1 MCSIKTRRTTNFFCS
16 GENRKKFSLIIARNI
31 LVTILQVVCEEG
43 ESVFNRTSR
52 TVPNYTLRAV
62 PPVIIH
68 NFLPFAIEL
77 NFPNFK
83 HRIEAS
89 EKIDVYMLNLTH
101 RVLKTDL
108 VVPSYLGISWSGS
121 FNLRK
126 DINEKIVNMSTEHD
140 TDGGNKHLKIAI
152 KITNEDSC
160 RIFIHSSYWI
170 VNKTGLPLQLRV

>member
-1 MCSIKTRRTTNFFCS
+1 MLFHSF
-16 GENRKKFSLIIARNI
+16 IIF
-31 LVTILQVVCEEG
+31 QVVCEEG
-43 ESVFNRTSR
+43 EPVFNRTSR

-83 HRIEAS
+83 HHIEAS
-89 EKIDVYMLNLTH
+89 DKIDVYMLNLTNKI
-101 RVLKTDL
+101 LKTNL
-108 VVPSYLGISWSGS
+108 VVPSYLGISWSGN

-126 DINEKIVNMSTEHD
+126 DMNEKTINMSTEHD

-160 RIFIHSSYWI
+160 RIFIHSPYWI
-170 VNKTGLPLQLRV
+170 VNKTGLPLQIRVIFKS

>member
-1 MCSIKTRRTTNFFCS
+1 M
-16 GENRKKFSLIIARNI
+16 
-31 LVTILQVVCEEG
+31 VCEEG
-43 ESVFNRTSR
+43 ESVFNRALR

-77 NFPNFK
+77 NFIKFK
-83 HRIEAS
+83 YHIEAS

-101 RVLKTDL
+101 KVIKID
-108 VVPSYLGISWSGS
+108 VNVPSYLGISWSGH

-160 RIFIHSSYWI
+160 RIFIHSPYWI
-170 VNKTGLPLQLRV
+170 VNKTGLPLQLRVNYIIFNYLFE

>member
-1 MCSIKTRRTTNFFCS
+1 
-16 GENRKKFSLIIARNI
+16 
-31 LVTILQVVCEEG
+31 
-43 ESVFNRTSR
+43 VFNRTSR
-52 TVPNYTLRAV
+52 TVPNYTLRVV

-83 HRIEAS
+83 HHIEAS

-101 RVLKTDL
+101 KVLKTDL
-108 VVPSYLGISWSGS
+108 IVPSYLGISWSGS

-126 DINEKIVNMSTEHD
+126 DIHEKTVNMSTEHD

-152 KITNEDSC
+152 KVTNEDSC
-160 RIFIHSSYWI
+160 RIFIHSPYWI
-170 VNKTGLPLQLRV
+170 VNKTGLPLQLRVKLKWLYTYILSYELI